1 MCSILYVLL
10 WYKGNAKILF
20 GYDLSPFKWWI
31 YTGLITNYLGL
42 LSWWYFVKHYNIWGA
57 MAITYLLHTV
67 IELGL
72 SFYYFDAPSH
82 QQYVGLELLIIG
94 AFLVLK

>member
-1 MCSILYVLL
+1 
-10 WYKGNAKILF
+10 
-20 GYDLSPFKWWI
+20 
-31 YTGLITNYLGL
+31 
-42 LSWWYFVKHYNIWGA
+42 

-72 SFYYFDAPSH
+72 SFYYFDAPSN
-82 QQYVGLELLIIG
+82 QQYIGLALLIIG